1 MVVWWP
7 YNLIDNTIFNAA
19 GVKVGC
25 AKPNQTNQKQTNK
38 QKPEQTRSTSGGPL
52 WPNKSCSN

>member
-1 MVVWWP
+1 MVAWWP

-25 AKPNQTNQKQTNK
+25 AKPNKPKTNK
-38 QKPEQTRSTSGGPL
+38 QTKTQANQEYKWRPIVAKQEL
-52 WPNKSCSN
+52 F